1 MEWSCGTCTFL
12 NEPSFQKCEICQTAR
27 ERTST
32 DAVIDLTSP
41 VASMESA
48 RKRKRIDHPQV
59 KVQSTL
65 FGAVVKQKEST
76 RKQNKKSQDDNY
88 KNETCSASSF
98 SKQKKRSQVSA
109 TSTRSRNETSV
120 KSNVSSNRSE
130 KKFEMSHDFMNSNRK
145 KQVYETS
152 DTLTRTPAATN
163 ANTNSKISS
172 SSSSFTS
179 EKSNS
184 KSVAIEATKQTSI
197 TSSLSPDQLYQKA
210 ITILQQTFQLDSLR
224 KLQPIAVRSVLEGKS
239 QLIIMATGGG
249 KSLCYQLPALVMQGL
264 TIVISPLIALMT
276 DQVNALHSKGIQADF
291 ISSAKTAAENKAVLD
306 TLKQMAGLKKKEKGK
321 VKKLKLLYVTPESM
335 QTARF
340 QKVLKA
346 LNQAKQLSFLA
357 IDEAHCLS
365 TWGHDFRKAF
375 LKLSW
380 FRDEFPHLPVMA
392 LTATATD
399 KVIQDIQKILKFGKN
414 DLVHKSSFNR
424 ENIEYVVK
432 YKDHMGDVEAMNDMI
447 STIKKQHAK
456 AQKNGAPCS
465 GIVYVH
471 KREDTLMISSQLQK
485 VRHDWTI

>member
-1 MEWSCGTCTFL
+1 MEWSCGNCTFL
-12 NEPSFQKCEICQTAR
+12 NEPSIQKCEICQTARR

-48 RKRKRIDHPQV
+48 RKRKRTDHPRV

-65 FGAVVKQKEST
+65 FGAGLKQIDST
-76 RKQNKKSQDDNY
+76 RKQDKKSQDDNDN
-88 KNETCSASSF
+88 NETFSASSL
-98 SKQKKRSQVSA
+98 SKHQKRPKVSA
-109 TSTRSRNETSV
+109 TATRSRNETFI
-120 KSNVSSNRSE
+120 KSNVSSNCST
-130 KKFEMSHDFMNSNRK
+130 KKIETSHDSINSNRK
-145 KQVYETS
+145 KQVYEKS
-152 DTLTRTPAATN
+152 DTLTRTN
-163 ANTNSKISS
+163 ASTTSMISS
-172 SSSSFTS
+172 SSCFAS

-184 KSVAIEATKQTSI
+184 KSVPIEATKQTSI

-210 ITILQQTFQLDSLR
+210 MSILQQTFQLDSLR

-249 KSLCYQLPALVMQGL
+249 KSLCYQLPALVLQGL

-276 DQVNALHSKGIQADF
+276 DQVNALHSKGIHADF
-291 ISSAKTAAENKAVLD
+291 ISSAKTAAENKTVLD
-306 TLKQMAGLKKKEKGK
+306 TLKQMAGLKKKEKK

-399 KVIQDIQKILKFGKN
+399 TVIQDIQKILKFGKN
-414 DLVHKSSFNR
+414 DLLHKSSFNR
-424 ENIEYVVK
+424 ENIEYIVK

-447 STIKKQHAK
+447 STIKKQHTK
-456 AQKNGAPCS
+456 EKKNGAPCS

-485 VRHDWTI
+485 VRYDRTI

>member
-1 MEWSCGTCTFL
+1 MEWSCGACTFL
-12 NEPSFQKCEICQTAR
+12 NEPSVQKCEVCQR

-32 DAVIDLTSP
+32 NAVIDLTSP

-48 RKRKRIDHPQV
+48 RKRKRTDPPRV

-65 FGAVVKQKEST
+65 FGDST
-76 RKQNKKSQDDNY
+76 RKQSKKSQDDNDN
-88 KNETCSASSF
+88 NETM
-98 SKQKKRSQVSA
+98 SKQQKRPKVSA
-109 TSTRSRNETSV
+109 TATRSRNETFI
-120 KSNVSSNRSE
+120 KSNVSSNSST
-130 KKFEMSHDFMNSNRK
+130 KKFETSHDSINSNRK
-145 KQVYETS
+145 KQVYEKS
-152 DTLTRTPAATN
+152 DTLTRTN
-163 ANTNSKISS
+163 ASTTSMISS
-172 SSSSFTS
+172 SSGFVS

-184 KSVAIEATKQTSI
+184 KSVPIEATKQTSI
-197 TSSLSPDQLYQKA
+197 TSSLSPDQLYQKSM
-210 ITILQQTFQLDSLR
+210 TILQQTFQLDSLR

-249 KSLCYQLPALVMQGL
+249 KSLCYQLPALVLQGL

-306 TLKQMAGLKKKEKGK
+306 TLKQMAGLKKKEKK

-414 DLVHKSSFNR
+414 DLLHKSSFNR
-424 ENIEYVVK
+424 DNIEYIVK

-485 VRHDWTI
+485 VRYDRTI

>member
-12 NEPSFQKCEICQTAR
+12 NEPSVQKCEICQTAKR
-27 ERTST
+27 ERASN
-32 DAVIDLTSP
+32 DVIDLTSP

-76 RKQNKKSQDDNY
+76 RRQKKSQDDND
-88 KNETCSASSF
+88 KNETCSASSL
-98 SKQKKRSQVSA
+98 SKHQKRSQVSSA
-109 TSTRSRNETSV
+109 ARSRNEIST
-120 KSNVSSNRSE
+120 KNNVSSNRSE
-130 KKFEMSHDFMNSNRK
+130 KKFEASHDFMNSDKK

-152 DTLTRTPAATN
+152 DTLTRTSAASN

-172 SSSSFTS
+172 SSSFAS
-179 EKSNS
+179 EKSQS
-184 KSVAIEATKQTSI
+184 KSVPIEATKQTSI
-197 TSSLSPDQLYQKA
+197 TSSLTPDQLYQKA
-210 ITILQQTFQLDSLR
+210 MTILQQSFQIDSLR

-291 ISSAKTAAENKAVLD
+291 ISSAKIAAENKAVLD
-306 TLKQMAGLKKKEKGK
+306 TLKQMAGLKKKEKAK

-399 KVIQDIQKILKFGKN
+399 KVIQDIQKILKFGRN

-424 ENIEYVVK
+424 ENIEYIVK

-447 STIKKQHAK
+447 STIKKHHAK

-471 KREDTLMISSQLQK
+471 KREDTQMISSQLQK
-485 VRHDWTI
+485 VRHDWII

>member
-1 MEWSCGTCTFL
+1 MEWSCGNCTFL
-12 NEPSFQKCEICQTAR
+12 NEPSVQKCEICQTAKR

-48 RKRKRIDHPQV
+48 RKRKRTDHPRV

-65 FGAVVKQKEST
+65 FGAGLKQIDST
-76 RKQNKKSQDDNY
+76 RKQNKKSQDDNDN
-88 KNETCSASSF
+88 NETFSASSL
-98 SKQKKRSQVSA
+98 SKQQKRPKVSA
-109 TSTRSRNETSV
+109 TATRSRNETN
-120 KSNVSSNRSE
+120 KSNMSSNCSTQ
-130 KKFEMSHDFMNSNRK
+130 KFETSHDSINSNRK
-145 KQVYETS
+145 KQVYEKS
-152 DTLTRTPAATN
+152 DTLTRTN
-163 ANTNSKISS
+163 ASTTSMISS
-172 SSSSFTS
+172 SSCFAS

-184 KSVAIEATKQTSI
+184 KSVPIEATKQTSI

-210 ITILQQTFQLDSLR
+210 MSILQQTFQLDSLR

-276 DQVNALHSKGIQADF
+276 DQVNALHSKGIHADF

-306 TLKQMAGLKKKEKGK
+306 TLKQMAGLKKKEKK

-399 KVIQDIQKILKFGKN
+399 TVIQDIQKILKFGKN
-414 DLVHKSSFNR
+414 DLLHKSSFNR
-424 ENIEYVVK
+424 ENIEYIVK

-456 AQKNGAPCS
+456 AQKNRATCS

-485 VRHDWTI
+485 VRYDRTI